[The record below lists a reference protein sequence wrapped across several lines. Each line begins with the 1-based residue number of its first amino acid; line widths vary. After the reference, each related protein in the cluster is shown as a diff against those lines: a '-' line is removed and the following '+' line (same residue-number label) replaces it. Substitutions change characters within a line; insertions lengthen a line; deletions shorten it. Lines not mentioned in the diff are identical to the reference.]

1 MAPPSPTQ
9 VPARDARAE
18 AQELVGL
25 GLDPRVLEP
34 SPPAVHDDAF
44 FADDPLDTGEIR
56 NNAKLLSPIKSKHE
70 GSKDWDRWLIANP
83 EHGDWV
89 ADRWLGG
96 ERGLPSLPADFVE
109 TRLALHRLASAVI
122 APARSAA
129 NGKFGLRY
137 TLGGFG
143 TPFFGADRQIRV
155 AGGQLIDQVG
165 PEAHSVP
172 ITTLQDAAD
181 FLGTPIDG
189 DTAREEDSPEV
200 GDPNEILTVTLESS
214 RFLGAWYG
222 MATAALEQ
230 MRATAVDPSR
240 VQLWPGHFDPAIE
253 AGSEDNRASYGA
265 SPGDEA
271 IPEPYLYIG
280 LWYPD
285 KANIDLS
292 ATEVDGASFAGA
304 LLPLSEFPV
313 GEDPVVVASR
323 FWGSFH
329 KKLHKAR

>member
-1 MAPPSPTQ
+1 M
-9 VPARDARAE
+9 PARDARAE
-18 AQELVGL
+18 AQELVGA

-34 SPPAVHDDAF
+34 SPPAVNEAPF
-44 FADDPLDTGEIR
+44 FADDPLAEGEVR
-56 NNAKLLSPIKSKHE
+56 GNAKLLSPIPSQRE
-70 GSKDWDRWLIANP
+70 GSKDWDRWLLAFP
-83 EHGDWV
+83 EYGDWV
-89 ADRWLGG
+89 AERWLGG
-96 ERGLPSLPADFVE
+96 ERGLPPLPTDFVE

-143 TPFFGADRQIRV
+143 TPFFGEDRQIRV
-155 AGGQLIDQVG
+155 AEGRLIDQVG
-165 PEAHSVP
+165 SIARSVP

-181 FLGTPIDG
+181 FLGSAIDG
-189 DTAREEDSPEV
+189 ETAREEDSPEV
-200 GDPNEILTVTLESS
+200 GDPNERLTVTVESNQ
-214 RFLGAWYG
+214 FLGAWYG

-230 MRATAVDPSR
+230 LRSHAVDPGR
-240 VQLWPGHFDPAIE
+240 IQLWPGHFDPAIE

-265 SPGDEA
+265 SPGDDA
-271 IPEPYLYIG
+271 IAEPYLYVG

-285 KANIDLS
+285 RANIDKA
-292 ATEVDGASFAGA
+292 ATEVDAGSFAGA
-304 LLPLSEFPV
+304 LLPLSEFPI